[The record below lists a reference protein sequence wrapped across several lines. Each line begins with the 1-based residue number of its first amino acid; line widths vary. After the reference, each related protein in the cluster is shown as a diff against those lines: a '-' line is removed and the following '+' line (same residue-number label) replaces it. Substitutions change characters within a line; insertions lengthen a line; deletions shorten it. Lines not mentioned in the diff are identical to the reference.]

1 MESKQFSR
9 WYRPT
14 TLEGYIGNKDVKE
27 TIQNILSRD
36 KLPQSILLYG
46 MTGCGK
52 TTLARIIAKEYL
64 CEVRDSE
71 HNACG
76 VCDTCLAVD
85 NYIKTG
91 DYGSLQDLKE
101 VDITSSSGKE
111 DITELIEEMAYPSMF
126 GGWKVYVMDEV
137 QLASKQAQQ
146 RMLKYLEEPTEKILV
161 IFCTTNPEMILDTL
175 KNRCNLKLQIK
186 KPSLSELGGLLQF
199 VCEKE
204 GITYDHA
211 GLKMIAT
218 KSDFVIREALQL
230 LERLYQSR
238 GCVTE
243 ESYVEEF
250 NEVGDK
256 ILFKF
261 FEAYLNKDL
270 LGYLSVLRD
279 VKSRGGFESFLG
291 VALGFVSRGI
301 YVVNGISVDGM
312 SDFELKQ
319 YSKLFKQFSD
329 NEMGFLLEKLLKLRG
344 SKDLE
349 CGFMCLIFENSSA
362 KEEVPVMKSVSKQ
375 EQLNS
380 EKQYRNI
387 TQTKREQEVLEKSK
401 EGLKEL
407 NGNVEDVLS
416 MFNLRKVER

>member
-9 WYRPT
+9 WYRPS

-71 HNACG
+71 HSACG
-76 VCDTCLAVD
+76 VCNTCLAVD

-91 DYGSLQDLKE
+91 DYGALQDLKE
-101 VDITSSSGKE
+101 VDITSSSGK
-111 DITELIEEMAYPSMF
+111 DDMTELLDEMSYPSMF
-126 GGWKVYVMDEV
+126 GGWKVYILDEC

-146 RMLKYLEEPTEKILV
+146 RMLKFLEEPTEKTLV
-161 IFCTTNPEMILDTL
+161 IFCTTNPEMMLDTL
-175 KNRCNLKLQIK
+175 KNRCSLKLQIK
-186 KPSLSELGGLLQF
+186 KPSLEELGGLLQF
-199 VCEKE
+199 VCDKE
-204 GITYDHA
+204 GITYDNA

-319 YSKLFKQFSD
+319 YSKLFKKFSD
-329 NEMGFLLEKLLKLRG
+329 DEMGFLLEKLLKLRG

-362 KEEVPVMKSVSKQ
+362 KEEVPVMKSVNKQ

-387 TQTKREQEVLEKSK
+387 TQTKREKEVLEKSK

>member
-1 MESKQFSR
+1 MENKQFSR

-91 DYGSLQDLKE
+91 DYGALQDLKE
-101 VDITSSSGKE
+101 VDITLASGK
-111 DITELIEEMAYPSMF
+111 DDMTELLDEMSYPSMF
-126 GGWKVYVMDEV
+126 GGWKVYVLDEI

-146 RMLKYLEEPTEKILV
+146 ALLKYIEEPTSKTLV

-319 YSKLFKQFSD
+319 YSKLFNKFSD
-329 NEMGFLLEKLLKLRG
+329 DEMGFLLEKLLKLRG

-387 TQTKREQEVLEKSK
+387 TQAKREKEVLDKSK